1 MRNYLA
7 IIKRELSSLFVSP
20 IAYVVLAVFFALS
33 GYFFTLILE
42 NIMHF
47 VMQRMVQ
54 SQQFGTPP
62 PPFDAPAAVIR
73 GFLGFM
79 STMLLFLVP
88 MITMGTMAEEK
99 KRGTIELLLTSP
111 VTPVQLV
118 LGKFTALSL
127 FLLTML
133 VPSILY
139 SVFLYFFSQPPP
151 LMAPI
156 LVGYLGAFLLGE
168 TLIAVG
174 IFISSLTENQIVAAV
189 VTFGT
194 FLVLWV
200 LDAAAGAS
208 STMTNEVMRY
218 LSVLNH
224 YNDFTIGV
232 LDSQHVVFYLSF
244 VFLGLFLTS
253 VSLGSAK
260 WRQ

>member
-7 IIKRELSSLFVSP
+7 IMKRELSSLFVSP

-111 VTPVQLV
+111 VTHAQLI

-139 SVFLYFFSQPPP
+139 SIFLYFFSQPPP

-208 STMTNEVMRY
+208 STITNEVMRY
-218 LSVLNH
+218 MSVLNH